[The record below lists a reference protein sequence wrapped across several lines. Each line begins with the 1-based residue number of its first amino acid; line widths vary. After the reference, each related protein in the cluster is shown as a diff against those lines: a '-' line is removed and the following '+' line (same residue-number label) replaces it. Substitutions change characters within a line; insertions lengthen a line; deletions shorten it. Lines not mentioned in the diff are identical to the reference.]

1 MREQHIRIGKS
12 REKILS
18 LFLPFI
24 IGFGGLFISQ
34 EIVDSEKLRFITALL
49 SIALPSLFTL
59 TMLIKYHFSTLE
71 KVILMF
77 GIILLF
83 MSGIWIITRI
93 SINPTFYATFPEE
106 IRRLSELI
114 GLGSL
119 LLGILSF
126 VIILI
131 RREENIDELAEKFR
145 ALAEHISEGYVLSNS
160 EGIIVDVNE
169 QFCRFISLSRKE
181 IIGSTVQEMTRRY
194 QVDNVERNW
203 LSRSHG
209 LSGEYEVEFEI
220 NNQKKYFWFH
230 GTPIFDSKGRHKATL
245 ATVKD
250 ITELKVLSEKVRQYA
265 EELEKRVNEQTRKL
279 RESEE
284 NLKQLIMT
292 MNEGFL
298 LLDSQHKI
306 IMVNDCFCSMV
317 DKSKEQVLGHYI
329 FEFLENDNLL
339 PLLSLLEI
347 GSMERRREIT
357 FVRHDKKEIPTLVSV
372 SVIPN
377 EKVEETKF
385 SLVIADL
392 SQQKKMQNELEERTI
407 QLEKLNEELRQ
418 YGKNK
423 DAFLSNVSHELRT
436 PISTIQGYIEM
447 LLSHDFGPITSE
459 QEKALEIML
468 RNVQRLLRMVN
479 EMIEFSRMEIKGLQL
494 KKKLF
499 SIRELIDENVAFNSP
514 KVIEKQI
521 KIIETYKN
529 KEIYIW
535 ADRDKMGQVIGILL
549 NNAVKFTDTGG
560 SIEISTNVNESNILE
575 ISVSDTGIGIPL
587 EYQDKIFEKF
597 FQIDSSP
604 TRKYEGT
611 GIGLAVARGI
621 VETHKGKITVH
632 SEPNKGSKFTIIL
645 PNCIFYATETEHI
658 ENKLLPE
665 KILIVDNESA
675 LFNSLIEINKD
686 WQIKIERVKN
696 EYESIRVI
704 NETTPDII
712 LINTYGE
719 EIENINSLV
728 NLFEERLTAENIPIL
743 FIIDESIN
751 LSKSYLESLPVNIYF
766 IKKPFHSK
774 QLLEILNRL
783 YLGEELGRVVNVD
796 KKTEPERGKV
806 IVVYEPES
814 SLRELISF
822 MMNYYGLSCVFPETL
837 ENTINWITKYSPS
850 DIIIDLDE
858 VKNEDLAKLSEID
871 EKINAQKIYLVSDS
885 QLKKRFEKNGNGKY
899 IVLDKPFLFDDLLHL
914 LRLAPEKSLIGN

>member
-1 MREQHIRIGKS
+1 MREHIRFSKS

-34 EIVDSEKLRFITALL
+34 EIIDSERLKFATALL
-49 SIALPSLFTL
+49 SIALPTLFTI
-59 TMLIKYHFSTLE
+59 TMLIKYHSSTRE
-71 KVILMF
+71 RILLIF

-83 MSGIWIITRI
+83 MSGIWIITRTSI
-93 SINPTFYATFPEE
+93 SPSLYATFPEE
-106 IRRLSELI
+106 IRKLSELI

-119 LLGILSF
+119 FLGILSF

-131 RREENIDELAEKFR
+131 RREENIDELAERFR

-194 QVDNVERNW
+194 QASDIERNW
-203 LSRSHG
+203 LSRSYG
-209 LSGEYEVEFEI
+209 LSGEYEVELEI
-220 NNQKKYFWFH
+220 NNQRKYFWFH
-230 GTPIFDSKGRHKATL
+230 GTPIFDNKGRHKATL

-265 EELEKRVNEQTRKL
+265 EELEKRVNEQTHKL

-298 LLDSQHKI
+298 LLDMQHKI
-306 IMVNDCFCSMV
+306 IMANDCFCSMV
-317 DKSKEQVLGHYI
+317 DKDKEQILGHYI
-329 FEFLENDNLL
+329 FEFLESADLL
-339 PLLSLLEI
+339 PLLSLLEV
-347 GSMERRREIT
+347 GRMKRRREIA
-357 FVRHDKKEIPTLVSV
+357 FIRSDKKEIPALVSV
-372 SVIPN
+372 SIIPN

-447 LLSHDFGPITSE
+447 LLSGTLGHLSSN
-459 QEKALEIML
+459 QENALEIML

-499 SIRELIDENVAFNSP
+499 SVNELIEENVAFNKP
-514 KVIEKQI
+514 KIITKQI
-521 KIIETYKN
+521 KLIEPYKD

-535 ADRDKMGQVIGILL
+535 ADRDKMSQVLGILL
-549 NNAVKFTDTGG
+549 NNAVKFTGTGG
-560 SIEISTNVNESNILE
+560 SIEISTNVKENDVLE

-587 EYQDKIFEKF
+587 EYQEKIFEKF
-597 FQIDSSP
+597 FQVDSSP

-611 GIGLAVARGI
+611 GIGLAVAKGI
-621 VETHKGKITVH
+621 VETHRGKISVC
-632 SEPNKGSKFTIIL
+632 SEPNKGSKFIIAL
-645 PNCIFYATETEHI
+645 PDCIFYAAGMKQI
-658 ENKLLPE
+658 EKEVLPE
-665 KILIVDNESA
+665 KVLLVDNESS
-675 LFNSLIEINKD
+675 LLNSLIEINGD
-686 WQIKIERVKN
+686 WQGKIERVKN

-704 NETTPDII
+704 NEVNPDII
-712 LINTYGE
+712 LVNTYDKE
-719 EIENINSLV
+719 VENITSLINV
-728 NLFEERLTAENIPIL
+728 FEERLSLENIPIL

-751 LSKSYLESLPVNIYF
+751 LSKSYLKSFPENIHF

-774 QLLEILNRL
+774 QLLAVLNRL
-783 YLGEELGRVVNVD
+783 SLGEEISKVINVNATKEQD
-796 KKTEPERGKV
+796 HGKI

-814 SLRELISF
+814 TLRELINF
-822 MMNYYGLSCVFPETL
+822 MMNYYGISCVFPETF
-837 ENTINWITKYSPS
+837 ESAVDWIVKYSPS
-850 DIIIDLDE
+850 DVIIDLDE
-858 VKNEDLAKLSEID
+858 VKDEDLIKLKEID
-871 EKINAQKIYLVSDS
+871 DKIDVQKIYLVSNSPTENRLVDS
-885 QLKKRFEKNGNGKY
+885 SNY
-899 IVLDKPFLFDDLLHL
+899 VVLSKPFLFDDLLRL
-914 LRLAPEKSLIGN
+914 LKLLPEKSLIGN

>member
-1 MREQHIRIGKS
+1 MRKQHIRISRS

-18 LFLPFI
+18 LLLPFI

-34 EIVDSEKLRFITALL
+34 EVINSESLKFTIALL
-49 SIALPSLFTL
+49 SIALPSLFTIIIL
-59 TMLIKYHFSTLE
+59 NKYRSSTRE
-71 KVILMF
+71 KVLLIF

-83 MSGIWIITRI
+83 ISGIWIITRI
-93 SINPTFYATFPEE
+93 SINPFFYATFPEE
-106 IRRLSELI
+106 VRRLAEFI

-131 RREENIDELAEKFR
+131 HREENIDELAERFK
-145 ALAEHISEGYVLSNS
+145 ALAEHISEGYVLSNT

-194 QVDNVERNW
+194 QADNVEQNW
-203 LSRSHG
+203 LSRSYG
-209 LSGEYEVEFEI
+209 LSGEYEVELQI

-250 ITELKVLSEKVRQYA
+250 ITELKVLSEKVSQYA
-265 EELEKRVNEQTRKL
+265 EELEKRVEEQTHKL

-298 LLDSQHKI
+298 LLDMQHKI
-306 IMVNDCFCSMV
+306 IMANDCFCSMV
-317 DKSKEQVLGHYI
+317 DKIKEQVLGHYI
-329 FEFLENDNLL
+329 FEFLESNDLL
-339 PLLSLLEI
+339 PLLSLLETERK
-347 GSMERRREIT
+347 ERRREIT
-357 FVRHDKKEIPTLVSV
+357 FLRSDKKEIPALVSV
-372 SVIPN
+372 SIIPN
-377 EKVEETKF
+377 EKIEETKF

-392 SQQKKMQNELEERTI
+392 SQQKKMQNDLEERTI
-407 QLEKLNEELRQ
+407 QLEKLNEELKQ

-423 DAFLSNVSHELRT
+423 DTFLSNVSHELRT

-447 LLSHDFGPITSE
+447 MLSQDFGPINPN
-459 QEKALEIML
+459 QANALEIMI
-468 RNVQRLLRMVN
+468 RNAQRLLRMVN

-499 SIRELIDENVAFNSP
+499 SIKELIEENVAFNNP
-514 KVIEKQI
+514 KIIEKQI
-521 KIIETYKN
+521 KIIDTYKD
-529 KEIYIW
+529 KEIYVW
-535 ADRDKMGQVIGILL
+535 ADRDKISQVIGILL

-560 SIEISTNVNESNILE
+560 SIEVSTNVNESNVLE

-611 GIGLAVARGI
+611 GIGLAVAKGI
-621 VETHKGKITVH
+621 IETHKGNITVH
-632 SEPNKGSKFTIIL
+632 SEPNKGSRFTIIL
-645 PNCIFYATETEHI
+645 PDCIFYVAETEHI
-658 ENKLLPE
+658 ENNLLAE

-686 WQIKIERVKN
+686 WQAKIERIKN

-704 NETTPDII
+704 NETTPDIV
-712 LINTYGE
+712 LINTYGQD
-719 EIENINSLV
+719 IENIISLINV
-728 NLFEERLTAENIPIL
+728 FEERLTSENIPII

-751 LSKSYLESLPVNIYF
+751 LSNSYLKSFPENIYF
-766 IKKPFHSK
+766 IKKPFNIK
-774 QLLEILNRL
+774 QLLEFLNKL
-783 YLGEELGRVVNVD
+783 YLGEELSKVVNID
-796 KKTEPERGKV
+796 GKKEPDRGK
-806 IVVYEPES
+806 IIAVYEPES
-814 SLRELISF
+814 SLRELINF
-822 MMNYYGLSCVFPETL
+822 MMNYYGISCIFPESF
-837 ENTINWITKYSPS
+837 ESTITWIIKYSLS
-850 DIIIDLDE
+850 TIIIDLDE
-858 VKNEDLAKLSEID
+858 VKDEDLIKLSEID
-871 EKINAQKIYLVSDS
+871 NEINVQKIYLVSDS
-885 QLKKRFEKNGNGKY
+885 QIKKRFENNFNGNCV
-899 IVLDKPFLFDDLLHL
+899 VLSKPFLFDDLLRL
-914 LRLAPEKSLIGN
+914 LKLSPEKSFIRN